1 MTGEVSLR
9 GVVTPIGGL
18 PEKMMAASRAGIQ
31 TVLIPQENEDDLDEV
46 PQEVRDKLTII
57 PVADVEEVLKKTG
70 ILE

>member
-1 MTGEVSLR
+1 
-9 GVVTPIGGL
+9 
-18 PEKMMAASRAGIQ
+18 
-31 TVLIPQENEDDLDEV
+31 VLIPQENEDDLDEV